1 MSYYDVDA
9 ILTDGEKVPCR
20 FELDV
25 PYLGHLDNSN
35 GLKPGSRLALPLWLA
50 EMFALAS
57 AGEDSKPPLTLTLPP
72 CLSEQVQAAL
82 KADPRAVAL
91 RDQSAYF
98 YGVAVRMLDL
108 FDERELSAILRR
120 TFVVRAADVGL
131 HARKAEESGLGGQGE
146 EFLRGLDEWERRL
159 FRRGHEGVKGAK
171 EWTDNV
177 KRS

>member
-1 MSYYDVDA
+1 MQRSQ
-9 ILTDGEKVPCR
+9 KVPCR

-25 PYLGHLDNSN
+25 PYLGHLDNSS
-35 GLKPGSRLALPLWLA
+35 GLKAGTRLNLPLWLA

-57 AGEDSKPPLTLTLPP
+57 AGQDASPPITLSLPP
-72 CLSEQVQAAL
+72 CLSEQVLAAL
-82 KADPRAVAL
+82 KADPRAVPL

-108 FDERELSAILRR
+108 FDEKELSAILRN

-131 HARKAEESGLGGQGE
+131 HARKAEETGLGGQGE
-146 EFLRGLDEWERRL
+146 EFLRGLDEWERKL

-177 KRS
+177 KKS